1 MQILARGLA
10 TSSHSASGSMKAEP
24 WSGRTGRRASLP
36 RKSRLAT
43 TSPGPAS
50 ARTMRRQPRRRLCSA
65 RHAKPKSRMMQL
77 PGAFESSCLLEGI
90 MAQEFRANG
99 FAWRFRR
106 WGLRRTHTVQRFG
119 SSRAR
124 LSRTPRSSPKASP
137 RGTAGTR
144 SKPCMVGAWT
154 RHRAKGSSPTC
165 AIDWTRQIRTSSLRQ
180 SRAMYSAGT
189 RRPWAATWIG
199 VWTVRDSTAR
209 SLSWRLAPPLRRP
222 RGPTGCPRRSGGR
235 RL

>member
-24 WSGRTGRRASLP
+24 WCGRTGRRASLP
-36 RKSRLAT
+36 RKSPLA
-43 TSPGPAS
+43 
-50 ARTMRRQPRRRLCSA
+50 TMRRQPRRRLCSA
-65 RHAKPKSRMMQL
+65 RHAEPKSRMMQL
-77 PGAFESSCLLEGI
+77 PGAFESSCLVEEI
-90 MAQEFRANG
+90 MAQEVRANG
-99 FAWRFRR
+99 SAWRCRR
-106 WGLRRTHTVQRFG
+106 WGLRRTHMVQRFG
-119 SSRAR
+119 FSRAR
-124 LSRTPRSSPKASP
+124 LSRMSRSSSEASP

-144 SKPCMVGAWT
+144 SKPRKACAWT

-165 AIDWTRQIRTSSLRQ
+165 ALIWTRQIPISSLRPCK
-180 SRAMYSAGT
+180 AMHSAGT

-209 SLSWRLAPPLRRP
+209 SLSWRPAAPPRRP

-235 RL
+235 RP